1 MTKNNKSELIQRVAK
16 MYNEGVTQE
25 AMAER
30 MGVGQR
36 TVNGY
41 ISKARAAG
49 LIESPIGG
57 NMGCL
62 LRSLQPEVRHWLEAQ
77 VPPGSTIT
85 EMIGAI
91 IADAYYEENHVAYPD
106 TGM

>member
-1 MTKNNKSELIQRVAK
+1 MTKKSETVIQHAARLHNAK
-16 MYNEGVTQE
+16 LDTEVI
-25 AMAER
+25 AER

-62 LRSLQPEVRHWLEAQ
+62 LRSLPPEVRHWLEAQ
-77 VPPGSTIT
+77 VPPGGTIT
-85 EMIGAI
+85 EMISAI
-91 IADAYYEENHVAYPD
+91 IADAYYEENYIAYPD

>member
-1 MTKNNKSELIQRVAK
+1 MTRKNETVVQHAARLHNAK
-16 MYNEGVTQE
+16 LDTEVI
-25 AMAER
+25 AER
-30 MGVGQR
+30 MGVAR
-36 TVNGY
+36 VTVNGY

-49 LIESPIGG
+49 LIDGPIGG
-57 NMGCL
+57 NMGHL
-62 LRSLQPEVRHWLEAQ
+62 LRTLPPEVRHWLEGQ

-91 IADAYYEENHVAYPD
+91 IADAYYEENYIAYPD

>member
-1 MTKNNKSELIQRVAK
+1 MTRKTETVVQHAARLYNAK
-16 MYNEGVTQE
+16 LDTEVI
-25 AMAER
+25 AER
-30 MGVGQR
+30 MGVGPK

-49 LIESPIGG
+49 LIDGPIGG
-57 NMGCL
+57 NMGHL
-62 LRSLQPEVRHWLEAQ
+62 LRTLPPEVRHWLEGQ
-77 VPPGSTIT
+77 VPPGSTVT

-91 IADAYYEENHVAYPD
+91 ITDAYYEENYIAYPD